1 MKSGTSSAWSPD
13 GFLDYQRL
21 YPATPAFP
29 LPEMDTSRRFAE
41 LWRALGG
48 AGGEALRRRLAT
60 GYRDESFVIL
70 RGYLGN
76 YMPGNLVAARDALRA
91 LGIDAFIARNGAGA
105 TIAENAA
112 RVAAEVK
119 RRVPRGRRL
128 VFLGHSK
135 GGIEALRILADDP
148 DLAGRT
154 RAVVLSQTPRGAS
167 AVLESLLLRR
177 HQASL
182 RGPGRV
188 WAERIQ
194 RLGLRLIG
202 ADRSGHELTSEALA
216 AVLAPLDVAGR
227 PFRLL
232 QTASWSSR
240 PTTWL
245 DSFHQRLGEIR
256 PGCAHD
262 GQFYLEDLVWPGVP
276 HVLLP
281 RVDHA
286 QPVMSG
292 HGFDSARYWLAVA
305 ALELDGA

>member
-1 MKSGTSSAWSPD
+1 MNRAATTGWSPE
-13 GFLDYQRL
+13 GFLDYAKL

-29 LPEMDTSRRFAE
+29 LPELDTTRRFEA
-41 LWRALGG
+41 LWRELEGP
-48 AGGEALRRRLAT
+48 GGEALRRRLAA
-60 GYRDESFVIL
+60 GWRDTTFVMI

-76 YMPGNLVAARDALRA
+76 FMPGNLVAARDALRA
-91 LGIDAFIARNGAGA
+91 LGVEAFIARNRAGD
-105 TIAENAA
+105 TIGDNAA
-112 RVAAEVK
+112 RVAAEV
-119 RRVPRGRRL
+119 RRRTPTGRSL

-135 GGIEALRILADDP
+135 GGLEALRVAADHP
-148 DLAGRT
+148 DLAART

-167 AVLESLLLRR
+167 VVLESLLLGR
-177 HQASL
+177 HQESL
-182 RGPGRV
+182 PGPKRV
-188 WAERIQ
+188 WAERLQ
-194 RLGLRLIG
+194 RVGLHLLGAHRG
-202 ADRSGHELTSEALA
+202 GRELTSDALA
-216 AVLAPLDVAGR
+216 AALRPLDAAAR

-245 DSFHQRLGEIR
+245 DSFHQRLGEVR

-292 HGFDSARYWLAVA
+292 HGFDSARYWLTVA
-305 ALELDGA
+305 ALELERG